1 MKHRSYTR
9 LWFRALVCAA
19 AIESCG
25 VVAAATEPPV
35 EAVDFSSQVVFR
47 SKRPPGYAA
56 WVSFFPGEN
65 GQWYIGCEEVSLPE
79 EPLPQTSPEQ
89 WYGMGLPSGYDK
101 SQYLM
106 EAVLLESTDE
116 IKTWHL
122 ISHEPYR
129 HQHAVGQFATARTR
143 DGRFLRFNWAYYS
156 LDPSFKTNEILRESN
171 DNGKTWRNVPPFH
184 PGAAGKCS
192 QRRGSGVCV
201 PDGRG
206 RSCGLP
212 PTGALRLVR

>member
-1 MKHRSYTR
+1 VKHRSYTR

-129 HQHAVGQFATARTR
+129 HQHIVGQFATPLEHRMKAGGTILRPKT
-143 DGRFLRFNWAYYS
+143 DATGKVHVQLAESLEKVTDPHLSYQLVVRFNMDRSVSEY
-156 LDPSFKTNEILRESN
+156 K
-171 DNGKTWRNVPPFH
+171 PFQTPQFEFYAFAPMPARLG
-184 PGAAGKCS
+184 PG
-192 QRRGSGVCV
+192 
-201 PDGRG
+201 P
-206 RSCGLP
+206 
-212 PTGALRLVR
+212 